1 MTSSST
7 GQRIVSLDLLR
18 GLAVAGMIL
27 VDSPGSWSKVY
38 APLEHAAWHGLS
50 AADLVF
56 PTFLFCAGMAIG
68 LMVPRLTVEAR
79 AGSAF
84 WLKVARRTGLLI
96 LLGLAINLLGNGF
109 DLAHLR
115 FPGILQRIAVCYALA
130 TIICMLTARRGED
143 GCLVFS
149 PPAIAGAVVALLAIY
164 WLPVAFAPVPGLG
177 AGRLDSYGSLPA
189 WVDRQ
194 VFTVAHLW
202 VGATTPGMGVT
213 YDPEGLVSTLPAVVN
228 TLMGAVAARM
238 MMQRRERG
246 EDGLAPLLV
255 LGVALVLMGLALSPV
270 MPVNKKIWTPSFAVL
285 TSGVSTLILAGFELV
300 ARSGRRGSFGATLGV
315 LGGNAILAFILC
327 QLLGI
332 LSGLRIMPGPDP
344 SPQGFVYALALNAIP
359 DPYLASLGCAVLV
372 LALITAILIPLHKRG
387 IHLRL

>member
-1 MTSSST
+1 MTTSST

-68 LMVPRLTVEAR
+68 LMVPRLTAEAR
-79 AGSAF
+79 ASSAF

-96 LLGLAINLLGNGF
+96 LLGLAISLLGNGF

-115 FPGILQRIAVCYALA
+115 FPGILQRIGICYALA
-130 TIICMLTARRGED
+130 TVICVLTARKGE
-143 GCLVFS
+143 GGKLVFNL
-149 PPAIAGAVVALLAIY
+149 PAAAGAALLLLATY
-164 WLPVAFAPVPGLG
+164 WLMVAFVPVPGFG
-177 AGRLDSYGSLPA
+177 VGRLDSYGSLPA

-202 VGATTPGMGVT
+202 VGATTPGRGVT
-213 YDPEGLVSTLPAVVN
+213 YDPEGLISTLPAVVN
-228 TLMGAVAARM
+228 TLMGAVAARV

-246 EDGLAPLLV
+246 EDGLAPVLV
-255 LGVALVLMGLALSPV
+255 LGVSLVVIGLALSPV
-270 MPVNKKIWTPSFAVL
+270 MPINKKIWTPSFAVL
-285 TSGVSTLILAGFELV
+285 TSGLSTLILAGFELV
-300 ARSGRRGSFGATLGV
+300 ARSGRRMGFDAMLGV

-332 LSGLRIMPGPDP
+332 FSGLRIMPGPNP
-344 SPQGFVYALALNAIP
+344 SPQGFVYALAQKAIP

-372 LALITAILIPLHKRG
+372 LAFITAILIPLHKRG

>member
-68 LMVPRLTVEAR
+68 LMVPRLTAEAR
-79 AGSAF
+79 AGSTF

-96 LLGLAINLLGNGF
+96 LLGLAINLLGGF
-109 DLAHLR
+109 LDLAHLR
-115 FPGILQRIAVCYALA
+115 FPGILQRIGVCYAAATVICVLA
-130 TIICMLTARRGED
+130 ARRGE
-143 GCLVFS
+143 GGRLAFNLPVTVG
-149 PPAIAGAVVALLAIY
+149 AGVVLLAIY
-164 WLPVAFAPVPGLG
+164 WLLVAFVPVPGFG
-177 AGRLDSYGSLPA
+177 VGRLDSYGSLPA
-189 WVDRQ
+189 YVDRQ
-194 VFTVAHLW
+194 VFTIAHLW
-202 VGATTPGMGVT
+202 VGATTPGIGVT
-213 YDPEGLVSTLPAVVN
+213 YDPEGLISTLPAVVN
-228 TLMGAVAARM
+228 TLAGAIVAWAM
-238 MMQRRERG
+238 TRG
-246 EDGLAPLLV
+246 KGLTPVLA
-255 LGVALVLMGLALSPV
+255 LGVALIVLGLALNPV
-270 MPVNKKIWTPSFAVL
+270 MPINKKIWTPSFALV
-285 TSGVSTLILAGFELV
+285 TSGISAVVLVGFELV
-300 ARSGRRGSFGATLGV
+300 ARSGRGLGFDFVLKV

-332 LSGLRIMPGPDP
+332 FSGLNVFPGPNP
-344 SPQGFVYALALNAIP
+344 SPQGFVYALAQKALP
-359 DPYLASLGCAVLV
+359 DPYLASLACAVLV
-372 LALITAILIPLHKRG
+372 LAFITAIQIPLHRRG

>member
-1 MTSSST
+1 MTSTST

-56 PTFLFCAGMAIG
+56 PTFLFCAGMAVG

-96 LLGLAINLLGNGF
+96 LLGLAINLLAGHF
-109 DLAHLR
+109 DLPNLR
-115 FPGILQRIAVCYALA
+115 LPGILQRIGVCYALGT
-130 TIICMLTARRGED
+130 TICVLAARRGE
-143 GCLVFS
+143 GGRLAFN
-149 PPAIAGAVVALLAIY
+149 PPVTAAAAIVLLAIY
-164 WLPVAFAPVPGLG
+164 GLLVAFAPVPGFG
-177 AGRLDSYGSLPA
+177 AGHLDSYKSLPA
-189 WVDRQ
+189 YLDRQ
-194 VFTVAHLW
+194 VFTIPHLW
-202 VGATTPGMGVT
+202 RGATTEGLGVT
-213 YDPEGLVSTLPAVVN
+213 YDPEGLLSTLPAVVN
-228 TLMGAVAARM
+228 VLMGAMAAWAM
-238 MMQRRERG
+238 TQARG
-246 EDGLAPLLV
+246 GRVLTRALI
-255 LGVALVLMGLALSPV
+255 LGVMLVVIGLALSPV
-270 MPVNKKIWTPSFAVL
+270 MPINKKIWTPSFAVL
-285 TSGVSTLILAGFELV
+285 TSGVSTLVLVGFEFI
-300 ARSGRRGSFGATLGV
+300 ARSGRSLGFDYVLKV

-332 LSGLRIMPGPDP
+332 FSDLRVTPGAHPT
-344 SPQGFVYALALNAIP
+344 PQGFGNAMALTVLP
-359 DPYLASLGCAVLV
+359 DPYLASLACAVLV
-372 LALITAILIPLHKRG
+372 LAFITAILIPLHKRG